1 MNNQEKSLM
10 YETIILQGDR
20 LNREKSKLKSE
31 NAGINLS
38 AEKQKRISEI
48 DNQLAILESRLNSL
62 MR

>member
-10 YETIILQGDR
+10 YETILLQGDR

-38 AEKQKRISEI
+38 PEKQKRLSEI
-48 DNQLAILESRLNSL
+48 DNQLLILESRLNSL
-62 MR
+62 MQ

>member
-38 AEKQKRISEI
+38 AEKQKEFQKLITNWQS
-48 DNQLAILESRLNSL
+48 
-62 MR
+62 

>member
-1 MNNQEKSLM
+1 MNNQEKSLI
-10 YETIILQGDR
+10 YETILLQGDR

-38 AEKQKRISEI
+38 PEKQKRLSEI

-62 MR
+62 MQ